1 MKSEHKNLIHDKMV
15 RMGQMEKLT
24 RGANRAKC
32 QGGGRMGQIV
42 RGGKGIKNVHI
53 TLFAPLL

>member
-32 QGGGRMGQIV
+32 QGGGEWDKLS
-42 RGGKGIKNVHI
+42 GGAKG
-53 TLFAPLL
+53 